1 MNVLSALRI
10 FFTKFFSSL
19 LLRGLCVIILLQF
32 GVAVLTRLFL
42 LWFGSG
48 QISMDASLA
57 PLFAWG
63 LWFDLLA
70 AFYAGV
76 AWWLL
81 VMLMPRRLLHSRWGV
96 LITALLTGLYSM
108 VFIFISVA
116 EVLFWD
122 EFQVRFNFIAVDYLV
137 FTQEIIN
144 NIRQSYPMP
153 AIYAGLAAAA
163 SAIAALC
170 WRLGIIAWVVAG
182 DSRWWPRLP
191 QTLAYAGLVMG
202 ITFGFNQGQ
211 LPPFENEFNRE
222 LAKNGIYAFCAAFW
236 ESEIDFDRFY
246 RTLPLED
253 ALARIRHQMR
263 TPGTE
268 FAGSNAHE
276 LHRHTRH
283 VGPEKRWNVILITV
297 ESLSAYFLGHFDPKS
312 KLTPHLDRI
321 AREGI
326 LFENMLATGTRTVR
340 GLEAITLSVPP
351 TPGQSIIWRP
361 KHEHLLTLGTHFQ
374 QRGYDTAYV
383 YGGDAMFD
391 NMNAFFSHND
401 YRVVDRQRKSAAD
414 ITFENAW
421 GACDEDLLRWVA
433 QEADADHAA
442 GKPFFLHA
450 MTTSNHRPFTFP
462 EGRIDLPSHTGGRQA
477 GVKYT
482 DFAIGQ
488 FIAAAQRKP
497 WFADTLFVIIA
508 DHCDGSAGKVELD
521 PSKYRIPCIVW
532 NPGLVSPRVMDR
544 LASQID
550 LAPTLLGLLNWS
562 HSSSFFGEDVLAP
575 GYATHPAR
583 AWISNYQKIAF
594 IQEDQLAILKPK
606 KEFSAGAFDSQNLVF
621 SPGTA
626 ENHQGILAD
635 TIAWY
640 QTASWMFR
648 GGHLSEKESPPLP
661 LANAFLPLQTSK

>member
-1 MNVLSALRI
+1 MKSLSALAKYVS
-10 FFTKFFSSL
+10 TSFSSL
-19 LLRGLCVIILLQF
+19 LVRGLSVIVLLQLS
-32 GVAVLTRLFL
+32 VAFLTRLFL
-42 LWFGSG
+42 LWFGRG
-48 QISMDASLA
+48 QISMDGSLV

-70 AFYAGV
+70 ACYTGV
-76 AWWLL
+76 IWWLL
-81 VMLMPRRLLHSRWGV
+81 VMLLPRKLLQSSWGI

-137 FTQEIIN
+137 FTQEVIN

-153 AIYAGLAAAA
+153 IIYASLAAAA
-163 SAIAALC
+163 GGIAALC
-170 WRLGIIAWVVAG
+170 WRLKIIAWVVAG
-182 DSRWWPRLP
+182 DNRWWPRLS
-191 QTLAYAGLVMG
+191 QTLAYSGLVTG

-211 LPPFENEFNRE
+211 LPNFTNEFNRE
-222 LAKNGIYAFCAAFW
+222 LSKNGIYAFCAAFW

-246 RTLPLED
+246 RTLPLDD
-253 ALARIRHQMR
+253 ALSRTRQALQ
-263 TPGTE
+263 TPGVE
-268 FAGSNAHE
+268 FMRDDAGE
-276 LHRHTRH
+276 LHRVTHHT
-283 VGPEKRWNVILITV
+283 GLEKRWNVILITV
-297 ESLSAYFLGHFDPKS
+297 ESLSAHFLNHFNTKS
-312 KLTPHLDRI
+312 QLTPHLNQI

-374 QRGYDTAYV
+374 RRGYDTAYV

-401 YRVVDRQRKSAAD
+401 YRVVDRQRKSAAE

-421 GACDEDLLRWVA
+421 GACDEDLLRWVS
-433 QEADADHAA
+433 QEADADYAA
-442 GKPFFLHA
+442 HKNFFLHA

-462 EGRIDLPSHTGGRQA
+462 DGRIDLPSHSGGRKA

-482 DFAIGQ
+482 DYAIGQ
-488 FIAAAQRKP
+488 FIAAIRNKP
-497 WFADTLFVIIA
+497 WFAETLIVIIA

-521 PSKYRIPCIVW
+521 PSKYRIPCILW
-532 NPGLVSPRVMDR
+532 NPSLVSPRVMGR
-544 LASQID
+544 LVSQID

-575 GYATHPAR
+575 GYASHPAR

-594 IQEDQLAILKPK
+594 IQEDQMAILKPK
-606 KEFSAGAFDSQNLVF
+606 KEFSVGAFDSRNLVF
-621 SPGTA
+621 RPGIH
-626 ENHQGILAD
+626 ENHQDILD
-635 TIAWY
+635 RTIAWY
-640 QTASWMFR
+640 QSASWMFR
-648 GGHLSEKESPPLP
+648 GGHLSEKESP
-661 LANAFLPLQTSK
+661 NNRQH

>member
-1 MNVLSALRI
+1 MNFRFVRQLL
-10 FFTKFFSSL
+10 FSKVFPSL
-19 LLRGLCVIILLQF
+19 LLRGLFVIILLQI
-32 GVAVLTRLFL
+32 GVAALTRLGL
-42 LWFGSG
+42 LWFGSE
-48 QISMDASLA
+48 QIAMDGSLA
-57 PLFAWG
+57 ASFTWG

-76 AWWLL
+76 VWWLL
-81 VMLMPRRLLHSRWGV
+81 VMLLPNKFLRSHWGA
-96 LITALLTGLYSM
+96 LFTALVTGLYSM

-137 FTQEIIN
+137 FTQEVIN

-153 AIYAGLAAAA
+153 AIYVGLIAAAGG
-163 SAIAALC
+163 IAALC

-182 DSRWWPRLP
+182 DTRWWPRLP
-191 QTLAYAGLVMG
+191 QTLAYAGLVTG

-211 LPPFENEFNRE
+211 LPPFQNEFNRE
-222 LAKNGIYAFCAAFW
+222 LAKNGLYAFCAAFW

-246 RTLPLED
+246 RTLPLEV
-253 ALARIRHQMR
+253 ALARARNLMR

-268 FAGSNAHE
+268 FISDDVHE
-276 LHRHTRH
+276 LHRHTSYA
-283 VGPEKRWNVILITV
+283 GPEKQWNVILITV
-297 ESLSAYFLGHFDPKS
+297 ESLSAKFLEHFEPKS
-312 KLTPHLDRI
+312 KLTPHLDQM

-340 GLEAITLSVPP
+340 GLEAITLSIPP

-361 KHEHLLTLGTHFQ
+361 QHEHLMTLGSPFR

-401 YRVVDRQRKSAAD
+401 YRVVDRQRKNAND

-421 GACDEDLLRWVA
+421 GACDEDLLRWVT
-433 QEADADHAA
+433 QEADADHTA

-462 EGRIDLPSHTGGRQA
+462 DGRIDLPSLKGGRKA

-488 FIAAAQRKP
+488 FIATARSKP
-497 WFADTLFVIIA
+497 WFANTLFVIIA

-521 PSKYRIPCIVW
+521 PSKYRIPCIIW
-532 NPGLVSPRVMDR
+532 NPGLVSQRVMNR

-562 HSSSFFGEDVLAP
+562 HTNSFFGEDVLAP

-594 IQEDQLAILKPK
+594 IQENQMAILKPK
-606 KEFSAGAFDSQNLVF
+606 KQFSIGTFDSAKLEF
-621 SPGTA
+621 KPGKIDAFHTILEDTTA
-626 ENHQGILAD
+626 S
-635 TIAWY
+635 Y
-640 QTASWMFR
+640 QAASWMFR
-648 GGHLSEKESPPLP
+648 GGHLSEEESKK
-661 LANAFLPLQTSK
+661 NAIEWHDTP